1 MRLFIAIT
9 FSDILKKKIYGLEME
24 MKKYADRG
32 NFTSINNLHLTLA
45 FLGEVPQNQL
55 RFVTDAMKAS
65 EGQGCFPLRFTEFGK
80 FNNRGENLYWIGAQH
95 HPLLLSLQTTLIEA
109 LKKAGFS
116 PDEKIFK
123 PHVTLVRRCVMSK
136 AFNEDILKKN
146 LPEMEMAVDTIHL
159 MKSERIRGELTYTR
173 LAAVKLY

>member
-1 MRLFIAIT
+1 MCIR
-9 FSDILKKKIYGLEME
+9 
-24 MKKYADRG
+24 DR
-32 NFTSINNLHLTLA
+32 
-45 FLGEVPQNQL
+45 
-55 RFVTDAMKAS
+55 
-65 EGQGCFPLRFTEFGK
+65 
-80 FNNRGENLYWIGAQH
+80 
-95 HPLLLSLQTTLIEA
+95 IEA